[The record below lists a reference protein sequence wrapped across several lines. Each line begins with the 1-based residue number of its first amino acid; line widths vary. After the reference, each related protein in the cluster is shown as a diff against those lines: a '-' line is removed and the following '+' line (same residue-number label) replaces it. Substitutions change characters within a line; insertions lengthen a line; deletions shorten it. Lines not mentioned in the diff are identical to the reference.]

1 MRRAARG
8 IIIRGDELLVID
20 RDKFGKKY
28 LTLPGGRIEMGE
40 QPEEA
45 IRRELRE
52 EASIQVGECRLVF
65 VEEAGDPYGTQYIF
79 LCEYLGGE
87 PELSESSEEAA
98 INKLGQNIHTPK
110 WESIDNLEE
119 KSFVSEGLKQR
130 IIAGHRDGFPQEVDH
145 FSTA

>member
-1 MRRAARG
+1 MRRAARA
-8 IIIRGDELLVID
+8 IVIRNDELLVID
-20 RDKFGKKY
+20 RDKFGKQY

-52 EASIQVGECRLVF
+52 ETGLEIGACRLVF
-65 VEEAGDPYGTQYIF
+65 VEEAGDPYGTQHIF
-79 LCEYLGGE
+79 LCEYINGE
-87 PELSESSEEAA
+87 PKLSESSEEAA

-110 WESIDNLEE
+110 WVAINNLDE
-119 KSFVSEGLKQR
+119 KPFVSEELKR
-130 IIAGHRDGFPQEVDH
+130 RVIAGYSNGFPQEVDH